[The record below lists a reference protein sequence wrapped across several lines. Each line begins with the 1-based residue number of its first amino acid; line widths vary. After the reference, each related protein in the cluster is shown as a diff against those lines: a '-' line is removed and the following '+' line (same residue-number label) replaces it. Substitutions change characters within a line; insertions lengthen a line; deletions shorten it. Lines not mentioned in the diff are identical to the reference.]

1 MDLLIANLLKLRE
14 TRKKIVGCL
23 PLYPPMEI
31 FHSMDL
37 VPITLWGL
45 RDMIRNLDESDR
57 HLQNYSCS
65 VARRAAEFIL
75 SESRSMLDGIFAYN
89 ACDTLR
95 NLPEILSNG
104 LQDAGRPLPMFQIHV
119 PMVPPRQTDARDY
132 FRNEI
137 SSLIRLLEET
147 FHTSF
152 SLDRFQDSVEKYNE
166 VRNLYRRMEKQ
177 VAAGKMTFQDF
188 MVAFHDSSFRTV
200 EDQIRFLSGEMSR
213 CWNKEPEPGNHPVMI
228 SGILP
233 PPLPVIQAIGEA
245 GLRIVCNDIASL
257 GRFYGYSPGLNSSVE
272 QYFVDF
278 YENHIPCPTLLYSAD
293 NRLEYL
299 LSMLKET
306 SAEGVIFVGEKFC
319 EYEYFEFP
327 YLEKRLKD
335 EGIPS
340 VLIEIAVDDED
351 NIAAMKNRIDAFAEV
366 VGQHKGRK

>member
-1 MDLLIANLLKLRE
+1 MDSIKANLLKLRE
-14 TRKKIVGCL
+14 TRKKILGCL

-31 FHSMDL
+31 FHAMDL
-37 VPITLWGL
+37 IPVTLWGL
-45 RDMIRNLDESDR
+45 RDMIRTLDESDR
-57 HLQNYSCS
+57 HIQNYSCS

-75 SESRSMLDGIFAYN
+75 SESGMMLDGIFAYN

-119 PMVPPRQTDARDY
+119 PMVPSGQTDAKDY
-132 FRNEI
+132 LCNEI
-137 SSLIRLLEET
+137 LSLIRLLEKT
-147 FHTSF
+147 FHIPF
-152 SLDRFQDSVEKYNE
+152 SSDRFQDSVEKYNE

-177 VAAGKMTFQDF
+177 VASGKMTFQDF
-188 MVAFHDSSFRTV
+188 MIAFHSSGFLPV
-200 EDQIRFLSGEMSR
+200 EDQIRFLSGELDR
-213 CWNKEPEPGNHPVMI
+213 CCNKESKPGNHPIMI

-233 PPLPVIQAIGEA
+233 PPLPVIQAIEKA

-257 GRFYGYSPGLNSSVE
+257 GRYYGYSPGLNASVE

-293 NRLEYL
+293 NRMEYMISVL
-299 LSMLKET
+299 QKT

-335 EGIPS
+335 KGVPS

-351 NIAAMKNRIDAFAEV
+351 NIASLKNRIDAFAEV
-366 VGQHKGRK
+366 IGQHEGRP

>member
-1 MDLLIANLLKLRE
+1 MTSIITNLLKLRE

-31 FHSMDL
+31 FHSMGL

-45 RDMIRNLDESDR
+45 RDMIRSLDESDR

-75 SESRSMLDGIFAYN
+75 SESGSMLDGIFAYN

-104 LQDAGRPLPMFQIHV
+104 LQDAGRPLPLFQIHI
-119 PMVPPRQTDARDY
+119 PMAPRSQTDAGDY

-137 SSLIRLLEET
+137 FSLIRRLEET
-147 FHTSF
+147 FHISF
-152 SLDRFQDSVEKYNE
+152 SIDRFQDSVTKYNE
-166 VRNLYRRMEKQ
+166 VRNLYRRMENL
-177 VAAGKMTFQDF
+177 AASGKMAFQDF
-188 MVAFHDSSFRTV
+188 MVAFRDSGFLAV
-200 EDQIRFLSGEMSR
+200 EDQIRFLSGEVSR
-213 CWNKEPEPGNHPVMI
+213 FLKKDPKQVKHPVMI

-233 PPLPVIQAIGEA
+233 PPLPVIQAIGAA

-257 GRFYGYSPGLNSSVE
+257 GRFYGYSPDLNSSVE
-272 QYFVDF
+272 QYYVDF

-293 NRLEYL
+293 NRLGYL
-299 LSMLKET
+299 LSLLHDT

-327 YLEKRLKD
+327 YMEKRLKE

-351 NIAAMKNRIDAFAEV
+351 NIAAMKNRIDAFAEA
-366 VGQHKGRK
+366 VGQNEGR